1 MALELSFTIA
11 EDCNCKQL
19 TFTDNTVT
27 YNVDTNPGGWGTPN
41 SDIAD
46 CHLGYL
52 VITDPNG
59 TVTTIDL
66 VETGDFPNS
75 TSEAL
80 IILNTDLGFTDDE
93 KLPDG
98 VWKFVL
104 SYYGDDINDLIAS
117 STVWK
122 MFLCQ
127 AECCVSK
134 MFAALP
140 LTDCNC
146 DSVKLDNAIFADK
159 MLTTLKYAA
168 KAGNTNKFTNLLTLV
183 NNLCSNSE
191 CGCGCN

>member
-1 MALELSFTIA
+1 MALELKFCITENNNGKQISFKELTGDYNASTNTGGWNTPNNTLDTNISIATLTITSSKNVITEIDLLA
-11 EDCNCKQL
+11 EGFPTL
-19 TFTDNTVT
+19 DNTQ
-27 YNVDTNPGGWGTPN
+27 
-41 SDIAD
+41 
-46 CHLGYL
+46 
-52 VITDPNG
+52 
-59 TVTTIDL
+59 
-66 VETGDFPNS
+66 E
-75 TSEAL
+75 L
-80 IILNTDLGFTDDE
+80 IILNTDLGYTSDE
-93 KLPDG
+93 KLDDG
-98 VWKFVL
+98 VWKFQIDYYDDDTSETL
-104 SYYGDDINDLIAS
+104 ST
-117 STVWK
+117 TVYK